1 MKKLT
6 DLEKWVRLAGS
17 DVNQAASDLA
27 DRSAPD
33 AAQMAESLGVAY
45 MVDVV
50 SHLGTDAAADLLRN
64 LPEDFRENILK
75 ELTPDKASMLREILS
90 HKPGTAGALMAKEFL
105 SVSIDATIAEV
116 SAYLQ
121 KLDKDKK
128 GKVSYIYVTD
138 KNGRL
143 EGVIQVRDIV
153 FFAPDR
159 PVREILKSPVV
170 QVETGMSQADVARLL
185 QRHRY
190 LGLPVVDPSQ
200 RLVGVI
206 SADSAMNALEDEAS
220 DDIAKIVGTSAG
232 EIRATSVMRILRY
245 RLPWLFVNIVSG
257 LGCALIA
264 GLFENDLA
272 TVAAV
277 FLFVPVVLALS
288 ESTGVQAATIVVRNL
303 ALNRF
308 NDRKMAPIFFREVL
322 AGIALGSVCGGIVG
336 LFAYY
341 WKGNASLGFALS
353 ASMTV
358 SIIASAVIGLGLPL
372 LFKRWKI
379 DPAMASGPLVLALCD
394 VQTLLVYFNAA
405 SFLLKAPGA

>member
-64 LPEDFRENILK
+64 LPEEFRENILK
-75 ELTPDKASMLREILS
+75 ELTPDRASMLREILA
-90 HKPGTAGALMAKEFL
+90 HKPGTAGALMAKEYL

-153 FFAPDR
+153 FFAPDM
-159 PVREILKSPVV
+159 PVSEILKSPVL
-170 QVETGMSQADVARLL
+170 QV
-185 QRHRY
+185 
-190 LGLPVVDPSQ
+190 
-200 RLVGVI
+200 
-206 SADSAMNALEDEAS
+206 
-220 DDIAKIVGTSAG
+220 
-232 EIRATSVMRILRY
+232 
-245 RLPWLFVNIVSG
+245 
-257 LGCALIA
+257 
-264 GLFENDLA
+264 
-272 TVAAV
+272 
-277 FLFVPVVLALS
+277 
-288 ESTGVQAATIVVRNL
+288 
-303 ALNRF
+303 
-308 NDRKMAPIFFREVL
+308 
-322 AGIALGSVCGGIVG
+322 
-336 LFAYY
+336 
-341 WKGNASLGFALS
+341 
-353 ASMTV
+353 
-358 SIIASAVIGLGLPL
+358 
-372 LFKRWKI
+372 
-379 DPAMASGPLVLALCD
+379 
-394 VQTLLVYFNAA
+394 
-405 SFLLKAPGA
+405 